1 MPNTAGHRTVSAL
14 RHTRGL
20 ATQGMFDLIVLA
32 SDVTLQ
38 GIAKVR
44 ACHSR
49 TTRYE
54 DGLPK
59 KTRGQGPRIA
69 EFLFEPSLADTN
81 GLSRSVTIT
90 FVNTWC
96 NGTPAISMLA
106 PICKTPLPTQDTM
119 LCILLRSV
127 SFRTMRRCSFRAT
140 SIRNVMNAAHG
151 WEALIPFPR
160 SSSGRLEMPLFTWMP
175 IGS

>member
-1 MPNTAGHRTVSAL
+1 
-14 RHTRGL
+14 
-20 ATQGMFDLIVLA
+20 
-32 SDVTLQ
+32 
-38 GIAKVR
+38 VR

-90 FVNTWC
+90 FVNTCC